1 MSIWGASG
9 GCKPQRLLVAG
20 VAACLIAMVSP
31 SAHADTCET
40 FPGSQQYTD
49 QGCDKPY
56 DKNSQSQQRAAPP
69 ARQTSS
75 PSDFREQL
83 RRSITNGASGRTSP
97 TALTNA
103 VVNARDGVQRALGEA
118 ATASD
123 AQQMAKARGDYTA
136 ALARLDRAYDAAA
149 NAASPEG
156 AAALQEMK
164 SGDDARFGS
173 AADRVGL
180 FATAPAPSAPTAAA
194 PVLPPNITAVNGA
207 VYVCDKAIA
216 DGNNVACREISAD
229 GKQCTNVTLADGDI
243 GWRDSIATP
252 CRGDDLAQRRAFLAA
267 NPEIAATVNGLPA
280 PFTMDSR
287 GTADAI
293 AKLTG
298 QPANPEAEKALA
310 AMTPECRATLQRY
323 IAAAQTNDGP
333 GATAQYAA
341 LKQAGG
347 CGVLPKPD
355 PRFISR
361 GNTPLLDQTFGACD
375 QQPERCAQIA
385 DQLKAGIS
393 PEAIA
398 ALYRNAIGI
407 GLQLGSMMGGTL
419 LNAQAARMPTGVQ
432 GRGPGPQYPRAIN
445 CTYRGCSTASNSAPA
460 YNPSPPRPGRGNNCT
475 MDANNWL
482 TCN

>member
-1 MSIWGASG
+1 MPKSLI
-9 GCKPQRLLVAG
+9 VVG
-20 VAACLIAMVSP
+20 VSACLIAIAGP
-31 SAHADTCET
+31 SAYADTCET

-56 DKNSQSQQRAAPP
+56 DKSSTGPQRAAPP
-69 ARQTSS
+69 ARQAS

-83 RRSITNGASGRTSP
+83 RRSITNGSGKMSP
-97 TALTNA
+97 TALANA
-103 VVNARDGVQRALGEA
+103 VAIARDGVQRALGEA
-118 ATASD
+118 AATSD
-123 AQQMAKARGDYTA
+123 PQQMAQARRDYNA

-156 AAALQEMK
+156 AAELQAMK
-164 SGDDARFGS
+164 SSDDARFAS

-180 FATAPAPSAPTAAA
+180 FASVPAPSAPAAAA
-194 PVLPPNITAVNGA
+194 PVLPPNITAVNGS
-207 VYVCDKAIA
+207 VYICDKAIA

-252 CRGDDLAQRRAFLAA
+252 CRDDDLAQRRAFLAA
-267 NPEIAATVNGLPA
+267 NPEVAATVNGSPA
-280 PFTMDSR
+280 PFTMESR

-298 QPANPEAEKALA
+298 QPVDPEAEKALA
-310 AMTPECRATLQRY
+310 AMSPECRATLQRY
-323 IAAAQTNDGP
+323 IAAAEANDGP

-341 LKQAGG
+341 MKQAGG

-361 GNTPLLDQTFGACD
+361 GNTPMLDQTFGACD
-375 QQPERCAQIA
+375 QQPELCAQIA
-385 DQLKAGIS
+385 DQLKAGTS

-398 ALYRNAIGI
+398 ALYSNAIGI
-407 GLQLGSMMGGTL
+407 GLQLGSMMGGAL
-419 LNAQAARMPTGVQ
+419 LNAPAVRMPAGGSGRIAGGQ
-432 GRGPGPQYPRAIN
+432 GRGPGPQYPRAVS
-445 CTYRGCSTASNSAPA
+445 CTYRGCTTTESSAPA

>member
-1 MSIWGASG
+1 MLE
-9 GCKPQRLLVAG
+9 RLLVAG
-20 VAACLIAMVSP
+20 VAACLIAIASP
-31 SAHADTCET
+31 SAYADTCET

-49 QGCDKPY
+49 QGCDKPN
-56 DKNSQSQQRAAPP
+56 DKSGNSAQRAVPP

-83 RRSITNGASGRTSP
+83 RRSIMNGGSGKAASN
-97 TALTNA
+97 ALANA
-103 VVNARDGVQRALGEA
+103 VTNARDGVQRALGEA

-123 AQQMAKARGDYTA
+123 PQQMAKARGDYSA
-136 ALARLDRAYDAAA
+136 ALSRLDRAYDAAA
-149 NAASPEG
+149 DAASPEG
-156 AAALQEMK
+156 AAELREMK
-164 SGDDARFGS
+164 RRDDARFGS
-173 AADRVGL
+173 AADRVGV
-180 FATAPAPSAPTAAA
+180 FAQAPAPSAPAAAA

-216 DGNNVACREISAD
+216 DGNNVSCREISAD
-229 GKQCTNVTLADGDI
+229 GKQCTNVTLADGDV

-267 NPEIAATVNGLPA
+267 NPEIAATVNGAPA
-280 PFTMDSR
+280 PFTMDRR

-298 QPANPEAEKALA
+298 QPADPEAEKALA
-310 AMTPECRATLQRY
+310 AMSPECRATLQRY
-323 IAAAQTNDGP
+323 IAAAQANDGP

-341 LKQAGG
+341 MKQAGG
-347 CGVLPKPD
+347 CGVLPQQD

-361 GNTPLLDQTFGACD
+361 GNTPMLDQTFGACD
-375 QQPERCAQIA
+375 QQPELCARIA
-385 DQLKAGIS
+385 DQLKAGTS
-393 PEAIA
+393 SEAIA
-398 ALYRNAIGI
+398 ALYSNAIGI
-407 GLQLGSMMGGTL
+407 GLRLGSMMGGAL
-419 LNAQAARMPTGVQ
+419 LNAQVPRMPAV
-432 GRGPGPQYPRAIN
+432 GPGHGSGPQYSRAIN
-445 CTYRGCSTASNSAPA
+445 CTYRGCTTTSSAAPA